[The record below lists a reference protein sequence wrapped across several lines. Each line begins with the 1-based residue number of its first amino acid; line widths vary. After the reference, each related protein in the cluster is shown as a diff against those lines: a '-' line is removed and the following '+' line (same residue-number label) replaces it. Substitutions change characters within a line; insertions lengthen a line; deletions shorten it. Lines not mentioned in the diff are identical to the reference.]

1 MIGQT
6 SSRVAASEGSDPLV
20 PQPLRGWKHDC
31 FPIGTACV
39 EIRQFS
45 EERDMKSI
53 VFLILFA
60 SLAVISPSAVP
71 IPQQG
76 TLRENVNLVSIY
88 FTVRDKRERPV
99 TDLTKE
105 AFKVF
110 EDGQPQQISFFA
122 LHSDV
127 PMNVGVLL
135 DTSTAMAR
143 TLGLEADAASRFF
156 RTVMRPNDQGFLVSY
171 ASHID
176 VLQVPIEDAERLAD
190 RAQEVRKNARI
201 FDDGP
206 LKPPQSTSPFPGGG
220 RLPLPIPTTPPNM
233 PDAASLR
240 VAKLY
245 DAVNQSV
252 ERFLSREFGRKAIVI
267 AALADDARSESSI
280 HDALK
285 TLKEND
291 VIAYVLEVQHAP
303 KTRDDC
309 DIRHIFRNEDEYRIG
324 RLAIE
329 TGGRV
334 IRVEGFEKMQA
345 AFEQIADELHR
356 QYSLGYRPTNQN
368 WDGAFRKVKIEAA
381 KGFKISARDGYYAR
395 PRQ

>member
-1 MIGQT
+1 
-6 SSRVAASEGSDPLV
+6 
-20 PQPLRGWKHDC
+20 
-31 FPIGTACV
+31 
-39 EIRQFS
+39 
-45 EERDMKSI
+45 MKSM
-53 VFLILFA
+53 VFPILFA
-60 SLAVISPSAVP
+60 SLAVIFPAAAP
-71 IPQQG
+71 IPRQD
-76 TLRENVNLVSIY
+76 TLREDVNLVSIY

-99 TDLTKE
+99 TDLTKD
-105 AFKVF
+105 AFKVR
-110 EDGQPQQISFFA
+110 EDGKPQQISYFA
-122 LHSDV
+122 QHSDV

-135 DTSTAMAR
+135 DTSTAMDR
-143 TLGLEADAASRFF
+143 TLRLEADAASRFF
-156 RTVMRPNDQGFLVSY
+156 RTVMRANDQGFLVGY
-171 ASHID
+171 ASHIE
-176 VLQVPIEDAERLAD
+176 VLQVPIEDAERLAN
-190 RAQEVRKNARI
+190 RAQEIRKNARI

-206 LKPPQSTSPFPGGG
+206 LQSQRTPQSSPFPIPGTG
-220 RLPLPIPTTPPNM
+220 RLPLPIPSTPPNM
-233 PDAASLR
+233 PDASNLR

-303 KTRDDC
+303 KGRDDC
-309 DIRHIFRNEDEYRIG
+309 DIRHIFRNEDEYRIA
-324 RLAIE
+324 RLAVE

-345 AFEQIADELHR
+345 AFEQIADELHH

-368 WDGAFRKVKIEAA
+368 WDGAFRKVNIDAG
-381 KGFKISARDGYYAR
+381 KGFKISARDGYYAK